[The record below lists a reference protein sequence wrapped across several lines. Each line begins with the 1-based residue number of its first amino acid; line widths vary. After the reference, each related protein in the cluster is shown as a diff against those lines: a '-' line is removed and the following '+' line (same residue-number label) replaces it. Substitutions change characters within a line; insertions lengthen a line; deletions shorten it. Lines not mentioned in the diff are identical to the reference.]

1 MRFPVRRRSP
11 ALLPSLLVL
20 ALTALAGTATPASS
34 APDARTAALEARA
47 TSGALY
53 DRVLPFA
60 RLDQLDG
67 TPGAPVVTTA
77 RFRQAAS
84 EWTRASLVAPLRG
97 GLATLDAAARAGRA
111 AHAVPL
117 AFLDADFDRVAAGAA
132 LSENAPLV
140 RARTFTFAPLVSRT
154 YHGADVVFRADASTW
169 LGDGAAPV
177 RFAFDADDGAGWREV
192 AMGTDM
198 RVRYSSPG
206 ARVLRAR
213 VTRADGTV
221 AEARAAFEVAALA
234 APAPDDTLAI
244 TANVAYQGQ
253 FGTGSAYVYRAPG
266 HATLLNPVVVVEGF
280 DTDNSMGWDE
290 LYALLDQQGLI
301 ETLRADGFDCV
312 VLDFADATDA
322 IQKNAFVVAALVSEV
337 RSQMP
342 GGATMAMV
350 GASMGGLCSRYALAW
365 MEQQQIPHSVRTW
378 ISFDSP
384 HGGADIPLGLQYWID
399 FFSSQSTGAADFRA
413 TLQRPAARQ
422 MLLHHF
428 TTPATTSGVPDPLR
442 ATLLSDFA
450 AVGDWPALPRLVSVA
465 NGSANGVTQGFAPG
479 AQLIRYEFNN
489 IVTAITGN
497 VWAVPN
503 VTSTTIFRGS
513 IRILFS
519 TTSQTVTV
527 NNTQPWDGSP
537 GGNRAS
543 MAELDTTA
551 VPYGDIVS
559 LYPSHCFIPT
569 VSALALN
576 TTNPF
581 FDVAGTPGLV
591 GLTPFD
597 TVYVPAANQE
607 HVFISP
613 ENAVWVRNELWQ
625 GVLDAAP
632 GAARARLTLAAPAPN
647 PSRGG
652 VALAFTLP
660 RAGRADLRVY
670 DVSGREVAALASGTH
685 AAGLH
690 EARWDGRGADG
701 RPAPGGVYFAR
712 LVTDDGAETRRVLRL
727 R

>member
-1 MRFPVRRRSP
+1 MRRRSP
-11 ALLPSLLVL
+11 ALIASFLLMAVVVL
-20 ALTALAGTATPASS
+20 SGASG
-34 APDARTAALEARA
+34 AFGAAADPRAAALEARA

-67 TPGAPVVTTA
+67 SAGAPVVSTA

-84 EWTRASLVAPLRG
+84 EWSRASLVTPLRG
-97 GLATLDAAARAGRA
+97 GTEVLEAAARAGRA
-111 AHAVPL
+111 AHEVPL
-117 AFLDADFDRVAAGAA
+117 AFLDAGFDRVADGAA
-132 LSENAPLV
+132 PSEAAPLV
-140 RARTFTFAPLVSRT
+140 RVRTFAFAPLVART
-154 YHGADVVFRADASTW
+154 YRGADVTFRADAAAW
-169 LGDGAAPV
+169 LGDGAAPA
-177 RFAFDADDGAGWREV
+177 RFSFDADDGAGWREV
-192 AMGTDM
+192 ATGAAV
-198 RVRYSSPG
+198 RVRYATPG
-206 ARVLRAR
+206 ARVLRAL

-221 AEARAAFEVAALA
+221 AEARAAFEVAALT
-234 APAPDDTLAI
+234 APSPDDTLAI
-244 TANVAYQGQ
+244 TASAAYQGQ

-280 DTDNSMGWDE
+280 DTDNTMGWDE
-290 LYALLDQQGLI
+290 LYTLLDQQGLI

-312 VLDFADATDA
+312 VLDFTDATDA
-322 IQKNAFVVAALVSEV
+322 IQKNAYVVAALVSEV
-337 RSQMP
+337 RAQMP
-342 GGATMAMV
+342 PGATMAMV

-413 TLQRPAARQ
+413 ILQRPAARQ

-428 TTPATTSGVPDPLR
+428 TTPATTSGTPDPLR

-450 AVGDWPALPRLVSVA
+450 SVGNWPALPRLVSIA
-465 NGSANGVTQGFAPG
+465 NGSGNGTTQGFAPG

-489 IVTAITGN
+489 LVTAITGN

-527 NNTQPWDGSP
+527 SNTQPWDGAP
-537 GGNRAS
+537 GGSRAS

-551 VPYGDIVS
+551 VPYGDIVA

-581 FDVAGTPGLV
+581 FNVSGTPGLV

-597 TVYVPAANQE
+597 TVYVPATNQE
-607 HVFISP
+607 HAFISP

-647 PSRGG
+647 PSRGA
-652 VALAFTLP
+652 VTLAFTLP

-670 DVSGREVAALASGTH
+670 DVGGREVAMLASGAH
-685 AAGLH
+685 PAGLH

-701 RPAPGGVYFAR
+701 RTAPDGVYFAR

>member
-1 MRFPVRRRSP
+1 MRRLLP
-11 ALLPSLLVL
+11 ALTV
-20 ALTALAGTATPASS
+20 ALLAGAASV
-34 APDARTAALEARA
+34 ACAAGPRAAALEARA

-53 DRVLPFA
+53 DRVLPLA

-67 TPGAPVVTTA
+67 SAAAPAVTTA
-77 RFRQAAS
+77 RFRQAVD
-84 EWTRASLVAPLRG
+84 EWTRASLVPPVRG
-97 GLATLDAAARAGRA
+97 GIAALDAAARAGRA
-111 AHAVPL
+111 AREVPL
-117 AFLDADFDRVAAGAA
+117 AFLDASFDRVQPGAA
-132 LSENAPLV
+132 LSESAPLT
-140 RARTFTFAPLVSRT
+140 RARTFACAPLVPRT
-154 YHGADVVFRADASTW
+154 WHGDDVRFRFDASAW
-169 LGDGAAPV
+169 FGDGPAPA
-177 RFAFDADDGAGWREV
+177 RLEFDADDGAGWRAIGAGSTV
-192 AMGTDM
+192 H
-198 RVRYSSPG
+198 VRYSAPG
-206 ARVLRAR
+206 TRVLRAR
-213 VTRADGTV
+213 TTRTDGTT
-221 AEARAAFEVAALA
+221 AEARAVFEVAALA

-244 TANVAYQGQ
+244 TANVPYQGQ
-253 FGTGSAYVYRAPG
+253 FGTGSAYVYRASG

-280 DTDNSMGWDE
+280 DTDNTMGWDE

-312 VLDFADATDA
+312 VLDFTDATDA
-322 IQKNAFVVAALVSEV
+322 IQKNAYVVAALVGRV
-337 RSQMP
+337 RDEMP
-342 GGATMAMV
+342 TGATMAVV

-413 TLQRPAARQ
+413 ILQRPAARQ

-428 TTPATTSGVPDPLR
+428 TTPATTSGTPDPLR

-450 AVGDWPALPRLVSVA
+450 AVGGWPALPRLVSVA
-465 NGSANGVTQGFAPG
+465 NGSANGTTQGFAPG

-489 IVTAITGN
+489 LVTAITGN

-527 NNTQPWDGSP
+527 SNTQPWDGAP
-537 GGNRAS
+537 GGSRAS

-551 VPYGDIVS
+551 VPYGDIVA
-559 LYPSHCFIPT
+559 LHPSHCFIPT
-569 VSALALN
+569 VSAIALD

-581 FDVAGTPGLV
+581 FDVAGTPGLA

-597 TVYVPAANQE
+597 AVYVPSANQE
-607 HVFISP
+607 HVLITP

-632 GAARARLTLAAPAPN
+632 GTAAAQLALAAPAPN

-652 VALAFTLP
+652 VTLTFTLP

-670 DVSGREVAALASGTH
+670 DVSGREIATLARGAR

-690 EARWDGRGADG
+690 EARWDGRDARGV
-701 RPAPGGVYFAR
+701 PSPGGVYFAR
-712 LVTDDGAETRRVLRL
+712 LVTDSGALTRRVLRL
-727 R
+727 P

>member
-1 MRFPVRRRSP
+1 MRRLLP
-11 ALLPSLLVL
+11 ALTVLLI
-20 ALTALAGTATPASS
+20 ACTDS
-34 APDARTAALEARA
+34 AAFAAADPRAAALEARA
-47 TSGALY
+47 TSGVLY
-53 DRVLPFA
+53 DRVLPLA

-67 TPGAPVVTTA
+67 SPDAPVVTTA
-77 RFRQAAS
+77 RFRQAVD
-84 EWTRASLVAPLRG
+84 EWTRASLVAPMRG
-97 GLATLDAAARAGRA
+97 GTGALDAAARAGRA
-111 AHAVPL
+111 AGEVPL
-117 AFLDADFDRVAAGAA
+117 AFLDASFDRVEPGTA
-132 LSENAPLV
+132 LSESAPLA
-140 RARTFTFAPLVSRT
+140 RARAFAFAPLVPRT
-154 YHGADVVFRADASTW
+154 WHGNGVRFRFDAAAW
-169 LGDGAAPV
+169 LGDGEAPA
-177 RFAFDADDGAGWREV
+177 RLEFDADDGAGWRDV
-192 AMGTDM
+192 AAGALMH
-198 RVRYSSPG
+198 VRYAAPG
-206 ARVLRAR
+206 SRVLRAR
-213 VTRADGTV
+213 TTRADGTV
-221 AEARAAFEVAALA
+221 AEARAVFEVAALA

-280 DTDNSMGWDE
+280 DTDNTMGWDE

-312 VLDFADATDA
+312 VLDFTDATDA
-322 IQKNAFVVAALVSEV
+322 IQKNAYVVAALVSRV
-337 RSQMP
+337 RDEMP
-342 GGATMAMV
+342 AGTTMAMV
-350 GASMGGLCSRYALAW
+350 GASMGGLCSRFALAW

-413 TLQRPAARQ
+413 ILQRPAARQ

-428 TTPATTSGVPDPLR
+428 TTPATTSGTPDPLR

-450 AVGDWPALPRLVSVA
+450 AVGNWPALPRLVSVA
-465 NGSANGVTQGFAPG
+465 NGSANGTTQGFAPG

-489 IVTAITGN
+489 LVTAITGN

-527 NNTQPWDGSP
+527 SNTQPWDGAP
-537 GGNRAS
+537 GGSRAS
-543 MAELDTTA
+543 MAQLDTTA
-551 VPYGDIVS
+551 VPYGDIVA
-559 LYPSHCFIPT
+559 LHPSHCFIPT
-569 VSALALN
+569 VSALALD

-581 FDVAGTPGLV
+581 FDVAGTPGLA

-597 TVYVPAANQE
+597 AVYVPSANQE
-607 HVFISP
+607 HVLITP
-613 ENAVWVRNELWQ
+613 ENAVWVRDELWQ
-625 GVLDAAP
+625 GVLDAPP
-632 GAARARLTLAAPAPN
+632 GTASPRLTFAAPAPN

-652 VALAFTLP
+652 VALSFTLP

-670 DVSGREVAALASGTH
+670 DVSGREIAVLARGPR

-690 EARWDGRGADG
+690 EAHWDGRDASGA
-701 RPAPGGVYFAR
+701 PSPGGVYFAR
-712 LVTDDGAETRRVLRL
+712 LVTDDGEVTRRVLRL
-727 R
+727 P